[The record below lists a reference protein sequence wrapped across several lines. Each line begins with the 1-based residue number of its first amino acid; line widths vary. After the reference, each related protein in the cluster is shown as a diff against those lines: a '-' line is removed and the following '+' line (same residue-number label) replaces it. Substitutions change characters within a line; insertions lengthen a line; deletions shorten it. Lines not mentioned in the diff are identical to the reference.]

1 MGVGMSRQGQGHEQ
15 GWGQGRSQGNGR
27 GCGREPGRGRGYDS
41 ARAWVSRR
49 WAGTRTGARD
59 AGMATSEYAMGLI
72 AAVGFAG
79 LLYKVVTSGPVHA
92 GLQAVV
98 ERALHVQF

>member
-1 MGVGMSRQGQGHEQ
+1 MGVVMWGQAQEQAQEQGQER
-15 GWGQGRSQGNGR
+15 GQGSVR
-27 GCGREPGRGRGYDS
+27 GCGQEPGRGPGS
-41 ARAWVSRR
+41 ARAWGSRR
-49 WAGTRTGARD
+49 WTRMRTGTRD

-79 LLYKVVTSGPVHA
+79 LLYKVVTSGPVRA

>member
-1 MGVGMSRQGQGHEQ
+1 M
-15 GWGQGRSQGNGR
+15 WGRLCAWTAR
-27 GCGREPGRGRGYDS
+27 RMRE
-41 ARAWVSRR
+41 
-49 WAGTRTGARD
+49 GARGAKD

-79 LLYKVVTSGPVHA
+79 VLYKVVTSGPVRS
-92 GLQAVV
+92 GLQALV

>member
-1 MGVGMSRQGQGHEQ
+1 
-15 GWGQGRSQGNGR
+15 
-27 GCGREPGRGRGYDS
+27 
-41 ARAWVSRR
+41 
-49 WAGTRTGARD
+49 
-59 AGMATSEYAMGLI
+59 MATSEYAMGLI